1 MQLLHHRSE
10 HHIEPD
16 VGYRASR
23 SGASLCVRPGN
34 GDVGLSLWVF
44 QIKTR
49 YVDADRGE
57 IFAVSEEYRQ
67 LVGHKSHQD
76 HGGFDASQIRARP
89 EMTLPLSSRWSWL
102 WRKQVPA
109 TCGERQS
116 ANPRTR

>member
-1 MQLLHHRSE
+1 MSAIGLPGLVPRFVCVQAMGMS
-10 HHIEPD
+10 D
-16 VGYRASR
+16 SAS
-23 SGASLCVRPGN
+23 GC
-34 GDVGLSLWVF
+34 F
-44 QIKTR
+44 KIKTR

-109 TCGERQS
+109 TCGEKAERKS
-116 ANPRTR
+116 KNKIAVEMERCCPMMP